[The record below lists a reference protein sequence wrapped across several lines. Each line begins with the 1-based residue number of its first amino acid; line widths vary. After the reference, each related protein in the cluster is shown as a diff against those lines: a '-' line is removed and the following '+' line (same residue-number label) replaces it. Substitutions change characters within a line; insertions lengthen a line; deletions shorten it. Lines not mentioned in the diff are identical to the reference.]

1 MTLSAELL
9 RQFSEVTA
17 PVKSTGSEYTV
28 YGTIDSIDD
37 VTHQVMV
44 RLDGAAPD
52 QLTPVSYAANV
63 NVGDRVLIL
72 FKNRQATITGN
83 LTSPNGEPAGYR
95 TLVANVNNHIQ
106 RSDIHKTVSELIDV
120 FWPIGSVY
128 IQFGTNLDTPDVLF
142 GGTWDSIL
150 IQADGQAANSMQY
163 HMWVR
168 TA

>member
-17 PVKSTGSEYTV
+17 PEKNTGSEYTV
-28 YGTIDSIDD
+28 YGEIKSIDD

-83 LTSPNGEPAGYR
+83 LTSPNGEPAGYQ
-95 TLVANVNNHIQ
+95 TLVTNVNSHIQ
-106 RSDIHKTVSELIDV
+106 NQDIHTTMDEVVEELDLQRI
-120 FWPIGSVY
+120 
-128 IQFGTNLDTPDVLF
+128 TNTEIEEMLT
-142 GGTWDSIL
+142 
-150 IQADGQAANSMQY
+150 
-163 HMWVR
+163 
-168 TA
+168 